1 MIPGSFPVATRWRRY
16 VIACS
21 LFSSRGDFPRARD
34 QLIRRPLFLTRSFLS
49 KESYQMTNHGIDILG
64 KSRLESTADPVE
76 ARLDATLAVLP
87 FPGTLPGT

>member
-1 MIPGSFPVATRWRRY
+1 
-16 VIACS
+16 
-21 LFSSRGDFPRARD
+21 
-34 QLIRRPLFLTRSFLS
+34 
-49 KESYQMTNHGIDILG
+49 MTNHGIDILG